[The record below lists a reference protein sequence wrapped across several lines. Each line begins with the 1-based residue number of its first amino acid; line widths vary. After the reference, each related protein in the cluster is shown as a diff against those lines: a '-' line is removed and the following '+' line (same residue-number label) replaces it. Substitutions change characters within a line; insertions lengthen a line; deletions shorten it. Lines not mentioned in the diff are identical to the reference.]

1 MWLLKPPQVEVVC
14 VSVVRPLD
22 LRASEA
28 GRAAISREIE
38 GGGGGGE
45 GGGRWR
51 GWGQWRGRRWW

>member
-51 GWGQWRGRRWW
+51 GYV